1 MEVTRCLWLFQSC
14 SENAHKISCLKM
26 YAKYNL
32 GCTYNLFLG
41 DPEKRLSREN
51 LFLKSRSRFFRPCFP
66 SAVLSSASSFFPLCQ
81 LILSV
86 IPAAPGSRSLS
97 ENLCF
102 AGLYLVK
109 SGSAALQ
116 TWEGPGHAGAQW
128 RSLSSLLPSDEENT
142 CSEKSCRHKVTL
154 DSLAL
159 FQIIMESRLG
169 H

>member
-14 SENAHKISCLKM
+14 SGNAHKISCLKM

-97 ENLCF
+97 VKTSALLGCTWWSLDLLLSRPERVPGTQELSGDHWAASWHQMKQIPALKNPAGTKWLWIALLC
-102 AGLYLVK
+102 
-109 SGSAALQ
+109 
-116 TWEGPGHAGAQW
+116 
-128 RSLSSLLPSDEENT
+128 
-142 CSEKSCRHKVTL
+142 
-154 DSLAL
+154 
-159 FQIIMESRLG
+159 SR
-169 H
+169 